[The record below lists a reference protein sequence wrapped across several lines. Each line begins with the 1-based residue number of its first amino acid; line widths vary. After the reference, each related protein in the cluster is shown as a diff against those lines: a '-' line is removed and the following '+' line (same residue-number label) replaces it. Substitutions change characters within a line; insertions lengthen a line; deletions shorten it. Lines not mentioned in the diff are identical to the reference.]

1 MILDALKIKNL
12 SYEILEGSDRIGGRV
27 YTHYFPRRLKDPKKS
42 DDSKATDQELEESKK
57 THNYYDVSLF
67 GPFQNSYFDSQCIQV
82 GAMRFPEIPIMEK

>member
-1 MILDALKIKNL
+1 MILDALKIENL

-42 DDSKATDQELEESKK
+42 DGSKLTNQELEESKE

-67 GPFQNSYFDSQCIQV
+67 GPLENSYMGSQRIQV
-82 GAMRFPEIPIMEK
+82 GAMRFPKIPIMEK